1 MSEFS
6 AVPSGFPGGV
16 EVYEPGE
23 LPGAESVEIHHE
35 DGRHG
40 VHIRVQ
46 AQQDLGTSLQ
56 FQRTKNGEG
65 GGSFADLHWFQCGF
79 GSGPRSGSRSRSRIL
94 MTKNWKQLTAEEK

>member
-46 AQQDLGTSLQ
+46 AQQDLKL
-56 FQRTKNGEG
+56 
-65 GGSFADLHWFQCGF
+65 
-79 GSGPRSGSRSRSRIL
+79 
-94 MTKNWKQLTAEEK
+94 

>member
-23 LPGAESVEIHHE
+23 FPGAESVEIHHE

-46 AQQDLGTSLQ
+46 AQQDLGTSSHRNIITVTAPTLV
-56 FQRTKNGEG
+56 
-65 GGSFADLHWFQCGF
+65 H
-79 GSGPRSGSRSRSRIL
+79 SREKFFPLSLNRIYNA
-94 MTKNWKQLTAEEK
+94 T